1 MLKRWVFQGVS
12 ADRRG
17 QNVSV
22 SFRAV
27 WRNFHVS
34 QLRDEV
40 VSVIIL
46 VGPSVTRRSPA
57 GSRGVRL
64 GYGTVALI
72 AGSFLS

>member
-1 MLKRWVFQGVS
+1 M
-12 ADRRG
+12 
-17 QNVSV
+17 SV

-46 VGPSVTRRSPA
+46 VGVASDSVTEQW
-57 GSRGVRL
+57 L
-64 GYGTVALI
+64 
-72 AGSFLS
+72 